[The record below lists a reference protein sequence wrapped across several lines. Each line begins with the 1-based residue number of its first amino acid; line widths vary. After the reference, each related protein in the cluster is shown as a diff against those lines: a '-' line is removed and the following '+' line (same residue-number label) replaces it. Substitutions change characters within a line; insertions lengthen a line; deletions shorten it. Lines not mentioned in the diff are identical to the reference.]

1 MNNPMAVVTQH
12 GQPNY
17 DGDLGRRGGWLCK
30 CKVVVSN
37 EQTLEGSHNSL
48 EHFLDSMVGKEEGK
62 VVRTN

>member
-1 MNNPMAVVTQH
+1 MAVVTQH

-17 DGDLGRRGGWLCK
+17 DGDLGRRGWLCK

-48 EHFLDSMVGKEEGK
+48 EHFLDSMVGKGGK
-62 VVRTN
+62 VVEQIRFENWI